1 MTKSNQVNQLADR
14 DFDKSTILWAN
25 TTIIPPFTAG
35 TGKLECNL
43 SIGYAAGYAINPYAG
58 YAAFLIS
65 TSKLCRLYGYVE
77 ISELLIVL
85 ILIIYIVLIYD
96 IIKGFFSSPANFK
109 TCPLDGTKWL
119 IILGYDWKK
128 WYNGL

>member
-1 MTKSNQVNQLADR
+1 MTKSKQSNQLADR

-35 TGKLECNL
+35 TGKLDSHLGANLQCNL
-43 SIGYAAGYAINPYAG
+43 GSKMQCKLSS
-58 YAAFLIS
+58 FLIS
-65 TSKLCRLYGYVE
+65 TFELCRLYGYVE

-109 TCPLDGTKWL
+109 TCPFDGTKWL